1 MFNPVVLTAAAGGTG
16 NGMGSIMIL
25 LLFFVLMYFLMIR
38 PEKKK
43 QKKAEEMRSALTVG
57 DEIVTIGG
65 VMGKIVHVTDDD
77 ITIETGEDRVRVQF
91 KKWAVSTNVKAEKAE
106 AAEKK

>member
-1 MFNPVVLTAAAGGTG
+1 MPNFAVMAAPAGAGGASTL
-16 NGMGSIMIL
+16 IIL
-25 LLFFVLMYFLMIR
+25 VLFLVLMWFLMIR

-43 QKKAEEMRSALTVG
+43 QKKVEEMRNALAVG

-65 VMGKIVHVTDDD
+65 IMGKVVHVTGDD
-77 ITIETGEDRVRVQF
+77 ITIESGEDRVRIQL
-91 KKWAVSTNVKAEKAE
+91 KKWAVSTNVKQEAAE